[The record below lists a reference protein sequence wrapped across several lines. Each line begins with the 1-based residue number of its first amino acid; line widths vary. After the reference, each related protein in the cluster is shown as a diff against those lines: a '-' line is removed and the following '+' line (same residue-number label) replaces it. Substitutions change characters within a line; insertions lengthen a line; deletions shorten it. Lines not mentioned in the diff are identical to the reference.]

1 MHDEVQVQEGA
12 NEGCGGER
20 EAARLLPSRRLVLRV
35 SSGDL
40 GRQGRSDGTA
50 RSARVLVPGT
60 PGAWVAAHSAECQT
74 RAASGSGRNELP
86 PRLGSMVL
94 GNWSL
99 DCQHPQGSGQ
109 PSAHGRPADNYARRA
124 PAGAERKL
132 GNICRVGCTKRFGR
146 GRAQWPIACTC
157 PQIMDLSSWP

>member
-1 MHDEVQVQEGA
+1 MHGEVQVEEGA

-60 PGAWVAAHSAECQT
+60 PGCLLRQAAGETSCRQGWV
-74 RAASGSGRNELP
+74 P
-86 PRLGSMVL
+86 
-94 GNWSL
+94 W
-99 DCQHPQGSGQ
+99 
-109 PSAHGRPADNYARRA
+109 Y
-124 PAGAERKL
+124 
-132 GNICRVGCTKRFGR
+132 
-146 GRAQWPIACTC
+146 
-157 PQIMDLSSWP
+157 